1 VDLAACVGV
10 DFDVG
15 DLACFTGD
23 EDGVDGPRNEASR
36 AAMAHG
42 ESPSRRGPCLSCSLL
57 SLISHLSLMTT
68 ALEENLLRSDAELKL
83 DLVSRLSLH

>member
-10 DFDVG
+10 DFGG

-23 EDGVDGPRNEASR
+23 DDGVDGPRNEASR
-36 AAMAHG
+36 AAMREG
-42 ESPSRRGPCLSCSLL
+42 RRGPCPSCSIAL
-57 SLISHLSLMTT
+57 SLSLMTT
-68 ALEENLLRSDAELKL
+68 VQEENLLRSEAELKL